1 VGTRARGTFTI
12 DRVSEE
18 PFHERD
24 GVRLIRS
31 RLTKTF
37 TGDIEGTSSTEVLI
51 AYGHAEDSLVY
62 LGFELIEGTLHGR
75 HGSFILR
82 HSAAG
87 SGGVISGSASIVPDS
102 GTGELHQ
109 LRGSAEVALGSTGE
123 GKLLLLL
130 DYELG
135 PD

>member
-1 VGTRARGTFTI
+1 VGTHATGRFTI

-37 TGDIEGTSSTEVLI
+37 TGDIEGTSSTEILM

-62 LGFELIEGTLHGR
+62 LGFELIECTLHGR
-75 HGSFILR
+75 QGSFILR

-87 SGGVISGSASIVPDS
+87 SGGVIAGSASIVPDS
-102 GTGELHQ
+102 GTGELHH
-109 LRGSAEVALGSTGE
+109 LRGSAELAVAPQGTGT
-123 GKLLLLL
+123 LLLLL

-135 PD
+135 